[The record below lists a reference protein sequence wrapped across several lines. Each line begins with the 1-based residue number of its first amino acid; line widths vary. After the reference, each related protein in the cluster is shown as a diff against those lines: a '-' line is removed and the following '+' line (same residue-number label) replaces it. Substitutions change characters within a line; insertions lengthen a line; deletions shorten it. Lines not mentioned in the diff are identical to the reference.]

1 MNNNFNDEKPDDSLD
16 YKTSNGVT
24 DNSSINLSKKQD
36 EKLDQMLHDI
46 HKPDSK
52 PFVFNV
58 AKVGNQSQN
67 STFTRILGFVFPTR
81 GVSRH
86 STIIPKAA
94 DGMSFIDRLMQ
105 NKRVIAGF
113 SGLVAVVLIFSF
125 LFLSPIFP
133 GFDNLHNIPGSN
145 STGSD
150 VSGLISSNDGV
161 TPTES
166 EIISNAG
173 SSSFIT
179 SSINSNS
186 GSKSSTVTTAST
198 KGTIANKKATISSIN
213 QNKAL
218 PKFKTYQE
226 IIALLK
232 TMKISYGGA
241 YLDSRLSMP
250 EVFNEP
256 STVKDSST
264 TATTAAAASDF
275 SSTNT
280 QVSGI
285 EEGDIIK
292 NDGKYLYIVNKNIVS
307 IVNAYPADTM
317 RKMSTIT
324 LPKNEFIQ
332 EIYVKVNLLTIIAN
346 SYGENTIT
354 PNPLAADINNASGTS
369 RIAPTWIYNKQMTV
383 VHVYDI
389 TKREAP
395 VLKRDL
401 SFDGYLISSREKDGR
416 FYIVTNSYITVD
428 TTKDLTATDVL
439 PSYSDSVKS
448 SSDILI
454 PATSIAFCPENI
466 SANYLLISCFDID
479 ISVPAV
485 VETVLGAG
493 NTIYMSNNALYIVQP
508 FYRYNILPVEPQSS
522 GSASKI
528 TVSPST
534 TGGTTPTT
542 GTGSASSPT
551 AVSGGFVTSPPAIAT
566 SEEGTVVMK
575 FALVDTGVKF
585 AVAGEVPGQI
595 LNQYSMDEY
604 AGTFRIATTKW
615 GSLGS
620 ANNLYNLN
628 TDMKVIGK
636 IENLAQGERI
646 YAVRFT
652 EKTGYIVTY
661 RQIDPLFV
669 IDLSIPSSPKVVGEL
684 KIPGFS
690 NYLHPVSSTL
700 LLGIG
705 QNTISVTQKD
715 SFGNDVKDNDG
726 NVVVL
731 RTIQS
736 GLKVSLF
743 DVSNPLKPAERDTIL
758 FGGPGSNSEA
768 QYNPRAFVW
777 WNSKSTALFPAY
789 LLGAD
794 GSTTYDNYGNAKS
807 GALAVT
813 VDTINGK
820 LIEKARIFPDNATY
834 AYYTQSRVV
843 YIENTIYLSM
853 NSTLYAYDYTTEKE
867 ISRMG
872 Y

>member
-1 MNNNFNDEKPDDSLD
+1 MNSNFNDEKLD
-16 YKTSNGVT
+16 K
-24 DNSSINLSKKQD
+24 
-36 EKLDQMLHDI
+36 MLHSM
-46 HKPDSK
+46 HKPVAK
-52 PFVFNV
+52 PFVFNA
-58 AKVGNQSQN
+58 AK
-67 STFTRILGFVFPTR
+67 
-81 GVSRH
+81 
-86 STIIPKAA
+86 A

-105 NKRVIAGF
+105 NQKVIAGV
-113 SGLVAVVLIFSF
+113 SGLVAVALIFTF
-125 LFLSPIFP
+125 LFASPISP
-133 GFDNLHNIPGSN
+133 WFDNLHNLPGSDSNN
-145 STGSD
+145 SDTSNYESSD
-150 VSGLISSNDGV
+150 GGIISDEAS
-161 TPTES
+161 
-166 EIISNAG
+166 IISNAG

-179 SSINSNS
+179 SSINSAS
-186 GSKSSTVTTAST
+186 GSKSGTGATTNT
-198 KGTIANKKATISSIN
+198 KGTVSNKKATVATIN

-232 TMKISYGGA
+232 TMKISYGGR
-241 YLDSRLSMP
+241 YLDGDIMP
-250 EVFNEP
+250 MESPNAAP
-256 STVKDSST
+256 TTKDGST
-264 TATTAAAASDF
+264 AGTTAAAASDF

-292 NDGKYLYIVNKNIVS
+292 NDGQYLYIVNNNAVS
-307 IVNAYPADTM
+307 IVNAYPANTM
-317 RKMSTIT
+317 KKLYTIA
-324 LPKNEFIQ
+324 LPKNEYIQ
-332 EIYVKVNLLTIIAN
+332 EIYVKGNLLTIIGN
-346 SYGENTIT
+346 SYGENTIL
-354 PNPLAADINNASGTS
+354 PNPLAADINNASSTS
-369 RIAPTWIYNKQMTV
+369 KIAATWIYNKQMTV

-389 TKREAP
+389 TKRDAP

-416 FYIVTNSYITVD
+416 FYLITNSYITVD
-428 TTKDLTATDVL
+428 TTKDLTAKDVL
-439 PSYSDSVKS
+439 PSYSDSAKS
-448 SSDILI
+448 ASDILI
-454 PATSIAFCPENI
+454 PATGIAFCPENI
-466 SANYLLISCFDID
+466 SANYLMISCFDID
-479 ISVPAV
+479 NTVPAV

-508 FYRYNILPVEPQSS
+508 FYRYNILPVDPLSS
-522 GSASKI
+522 GTTSKI
-528 TVSPST
+528 TISPPTATS
-534 TGGTTPTT
+534 GTV
-542 GTGSASSPT
+542 SASITS
-551 AVSGGFVTSPPAIAT
+551 AVSGGVVTAPSVIAT
-566 SEEGTVVMK
+566 TEEGTVVMK
-575 FALVDTGVKF
+575 FAIVDTGVKF
-585 AVAGEVPGQI
+585 TVAGEVPGQI

-615 GSLGS
+615 GNLGS

-636 IENLAQGERI
+636 IENLAPGERI

-661 RQIDPLFV
+661 RQVDPLFV

-705 QNTISVTQKD
+705 QNVILEMEKD
-715 SFGNDVKDNDG
+715 SQGNEIVK
-726 NVVVL
+726 
-731 RTIQS
+731 RTTQS
-736 GLKVSLF
+736 GIKVSLF
-743 DVSNPLKPAERDTIL
+743 DVSDPQKPAELHSIV

-777 WNSKSTALFPAY
+777 WSSNSTALFPAY
-789 LLGAD
+789 LLGPD

-807 GALAVT
+807 GALAVS
-813 VDTINGK
+813 VDKVNGK
-820 LIEKARIFPDNATY
+820 LVEQARLFPDNAAY

-853 NSTLYAYDYTTEKE
+853 NSTLYAFDYNTEKE
-867 ISRMG
+867 IGRVG